1 MKVLIFFAL
10 QFLFLA
16 NLHAEAPNLLTYQ
29 GRLKEGGQAV
39 SGNRMV
45 EILLCT
51 ADTGDNCQSSGAQSV
66 TVSNGLFRSTF
77 TVPAAALVGTGDW
90 YLEIKVGINTL
101 TPRERLTSSV
111 YSLFA
116 ATAAYA
122 SNIAAAEGSDGVH
135 ITSNVYIVGYSSA
148 TKYYGDGSELTNLP
162 VSGGAVSKLGDTMTG
177 ALTINAASALTTGN
191 QPELVISTNIYVVGY
206 SSAAMYYGNGS
217 LLTGISATTV
227 ADGSVTDP
235 KIVTVSSSKL
245 TGTVSPVLIDL
256 STVTTALA
264 GKLANEIKNEL
275 LQVFSK
281 AEQMIQGKENSILD
295 FDSTLPGKRAELG
308 HLHPSTIVQY
318 EVEEAFKQM
327 GFNVYDG
334 PQVESEYYNFTALNT
349 PDDHPAR
356 DSQDTFWLEGG
367 FLLRS
372 QTSNLQVRMLEKYG
386 APFRG
391 IFPGR
396 VFRNEATDASHEH
409 TFYQLEGL
417 MVDKDIN
424 IGNLIATM
432 RALLSAVFNK
442 EVEVRLRPG
451 FLPDAFMQAW
461 QTSCEVTLGGVL
473 NRVIWRNYRRWQAL
487 LGRLF

>member
-177 ALTINAASALTTGN
+177 ALTINAVTSLSWLFPRIFTWWAIALPLCIT
-191 QPELVISTNIYVVGY
+191 
-206 SSAAMYYGNGS
+206 
-217 LLTGISATTV
+217 ATV
-227 ADGSVTDP
+227 P
-235 KIVTVSSSKL
+235 C
-245 TGTVSPVLIDL
+245 
-256 STVTTALA
+256 
-264 GKLANEIKNEL
+264 
-275 LQVFSK
+275 
-281 AEQMIQGKENSILD
+281 
-295 FDSTLPGKRAELG
+295 LPG
-308 HLHPSTIVQY
+308 
-318 EVEEAFKQM
+318 
-327 GFNVYDG
+327 
-334 PQVESEYYNFTALNT
+334 
-349 PDDHPAR
+349 
-356 DSQDTFWLEGG
+356 
-367 FLLRS
+367 
-372 QTSNLQVRMLEKYG
+372 
-386 APFRG
+386 
-391 IFPGR
+391 
-396 VFRNEATDASHEH
+396 
-409 TFYQLEGL
+409 
-417 MVDKDIN
+417 
-424 IGNLIATM
+424 
-432 RALLSAVFNK
+432 
-442 EVEVRLRPG
+442 
-451 FLPDAFMQAW
+451 
-461 QTSCEVTLGGVL
+461 
-473 NRVIWRNYRRWQAL
+473 
-487 LGRLF
+487 